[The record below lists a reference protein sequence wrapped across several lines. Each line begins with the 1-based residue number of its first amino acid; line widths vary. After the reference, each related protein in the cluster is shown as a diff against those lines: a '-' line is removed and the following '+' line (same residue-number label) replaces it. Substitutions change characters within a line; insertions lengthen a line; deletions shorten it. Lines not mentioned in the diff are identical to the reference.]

1 MKSADQVFT
10 AIRSVILSFNMF
22 NGFKY
27 HNFVFKKQPKL
38 QGMEV
43 IFCARALIIKS
54 CAQYIYHLSSY
65 VEHI

>member
-1 MKSADQVFT
+1 MQKTRMKLSFYQINQVFT

-43 IFCARALIIKS
+43 IFCARA
-54 CAQYIYHLSSY
+54 
-65 VEHI
+65 